1 MIATLVKD
9 FMLLFQGYRGAY
21 GTYIIQDANSLKK
34 KGRGVTKKGAVTP
47 ALWQAHLEGTIESG
61 IGIIPIDEDSQC
73 YWGAI
78 DIDVYEDFDVV
89 EFAKEVKDLPLVI
102 CRSKSGGAHCFMF
115 VKDPIPALQMQTQ
128 LRKIAAAL
136 GYAGAEIF
144 PKQITRRDSGDI
156 GNWLNMP
163 YFNYKK
169 PTRYC
174 INGEG
179 KALNAEEFIAYA
191 KTKQLQAVQ
200 EVKVNITKDANFD
213 ELFATGAP
221 CHEAMYRRGIQA
233 TVDGRNNCLYSIG
246 QQFKRQRPDDWKE
259 LLLSFNK
266 AHCKPPLGDA
276 EVLQIANSIEKGDGF
291 YKCKDACCSS
301 NCDKELCL
309 TRKYGVGDDMCLM
322 PAFTGIQKLGGR
334 RDCVW
339 YLTLDS
345 NETVQLSTEELFS
358 PAKVRCRLVEALDH
372 PIVLPEISA
381 KDWRVKI
388 QKLMDNACEIIEDAS
403 TIEDVIYAAIE
414 DFCSQQR
421 MGASIM
427 DVLDGKPFKDAKG
440 VWFRIVDLLKYITT
454 MSGRYNR
461 VVTTPQQLSTYLRT
475 RGNGAE
481 EKPFCKY
488 YKNKRLTSAPDGPRA
503 NLWLFPSS
511 YSPKV
516 NAEVEVEEPE
526 IDEERIDLFE
536 HMRCEDIY
544 ES

>member
-1 MIATLVKD
+1 MTATLVKD

-34 KGRGVTKKGAVTP
+34 KGRGVTKKGAVTA

-144 PKQITRRDSGDI
+144 PKQVARRDSGDI

-163 YFNYKK
+163 YFNYKT

-179 KALNAEEFIAYA
+179 EALNAEEFIAYA
-191 KTKQLQAVQ
+191 KTKQLQAVKD
-200 EVKVNITKDANFD
+200 VKVSITKDADFD

-259 LLLSFNK
+259 LMLNFNK
-266 AHCKPPLGDA
+266 KFCKPPLNDA
-276 EVLQIANSIEKGDGF
+276 EVLSIANSIEKGDGF
-291 YKCKDACCSS
+291 YKCKDACCAS

-421 MGASIM
+421 MGVAM
-427 DVLDGKPFKDAKG
+427 TDVLDGKPYKDDKG

-454 MSGRYNR
+454 TSGRYNR

-475 RGNGAE
+475 RGNGSE
-481 EKPFCKY
+481 EKPFCIYHKQ
-488 YKNKRLTSAPDGPRA
+488 KRLSASPDGPRA
-503 NLWLFPSS
+503 SLWLYPTS
-511 YSPKV
+511 YLAKMPDL
-516 NAEVEVEEPE
+516 ETDEEPITE
-526 IDEERIDLFE
+526 DDNSDIFE
-536 HMRCEDIY
+536 YMKGKDIY